1 MDTEEYIKD
10 RLDPQI
16 TWYDEKSTTN
26 KRLHITCRILEIV
39 CAATIPFLAG
49 FAKNGGMCF
58 PIAIGLLGVV
68 IVICV
73 GIASLF
79 QFQEHWIK
87 YRTTA
92 ESLKKEK
99 YLYLT
104 NSEPYDTK
112 TPLPILVQR
121 TESLVSQ
128 ENTNWAQY
136 MTKPTKGDNH
146 V

>member
-1 MDTEEYIKD
+1 
-10 RLDPQI
+10 
-16 TWYDEKSTTN
+16 
-26 KRLHITCRILEIV
+26 
-39 CAATIPFLAG
+39 
-49 FAKNGGMCF
+49 MCF
-58 PIAIGLLGVV
+58 PIAIGLLG
-68 IVICV
+68 IVIAICAGV
-73 GIASLF
+73 SSLL

-99 YLYLT
+99 YLYFT

-112 TPLPILVQR
+112 NPLPILVQR
-121 TESLVSQ
+121 IESLVSQ

-136 MTKPTKGDNH
+136 IMKLTKEDNH